1 MLVREHE
8 IVLATHDRRLE
19 RRRLRAV
26 APEPLPEVEVV
37 DGVVGVAVATQ
48 PVRDHPGQH
57 GPDEVDQV
65 VEPAGARVGADRRR
79 EPGEQGSERAV
90 DRRRAAGA
98 REPASPCRA
107 SSNSCWLTAS
117 TVGAIVLTAPL
128 GACGGEGESESR
140 TAGVL
145 GRAGSSEA

>member
-26 APEPLPEVEVV
+26 AAEPLPEVEVV
-37 DGVVGVAVATQ
+37 DGVVGVAVAAQ

-79 EPGEQGSERAV
+79 EPGEQGSNAPSIAAAPPGPAS
-90 DRRRAAGA
+90 RRPPVAPAATAAG
-98 REPASPCRA
+98 
-107 SSNSCWLTAS
+107 
-117 TVGAIVLTAPL
+117 
-128 GACGGEGESESR
+128 
-140 TAGVL
+140 
-145 GRAGSSEA
+145 